1 MEHFSFSVELSLPS
15 RMDFSLVA
23 ASGGY
28 SLIMVCGLLI
38 AIVSLVAEQASV
50 AAVRGPWSTTVVT
63 HRLSCTMAC
72 GIFLV

>member
-1 MEHFSFSVELSLPS
+1 
-15 RMDFSLVA
+15 MDFSLVA

-50 AAVRGPWSTTVVT
+50 AAVQGTR
-63 HRLSCTMAC
+63 AQAQ
-72 GIFLV
+72 